1 MLSSAQLVVITN
13 LMATDPIEE
22 VQFNRSALSAPSTA
36 PHDPDPGSVTVFF
49 IGGGGVWISHDGT
62 RHFMNAEG
70 EEHRDDDENGLAR
83 PAVIYEVSGHM
94 EYWKNGKQIHH
105 GNWRKPK

>member
-13 LMATDPIEE
+13 LMTTDPIDE
-22 VQFNRSALSAPSTA
+22 VQLNDVDSYGLAMGAHEF
-36 PHDPDPGSVTVFF
+36 DPGSVTVFF
-49 IGGGGVWISHDGT
+49 IGGGGVWISHDGS
-62 RHFMNAEG
+62 RHFMNSDG
-70 EEHRDDDENGLAR
+70 LEHRDDDENGLAR

-105 GNWRKPK
+105 GNHNVS